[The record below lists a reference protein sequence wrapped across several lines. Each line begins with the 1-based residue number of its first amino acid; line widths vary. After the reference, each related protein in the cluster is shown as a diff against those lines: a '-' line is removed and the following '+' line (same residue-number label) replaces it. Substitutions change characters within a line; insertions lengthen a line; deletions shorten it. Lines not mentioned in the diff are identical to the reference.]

1 MFQKLNPQSG
11 VPAYQQIVGQI
22 KHAIELG
29 QLKAGDALPSIR
41 QFAETVL
48 VNPNTIVRAFRE
60 LENEGVVR
68 SHPAFAQY
76 MVPPRGGRNVIQTT
90 RTDSCGARL
99 SMLVPRLWNHSRNS
113 GTIESSNSGGLLRGS
128 VH

>member
-60 LENEGVVR
+60 LENEGVVEIR
-68 SHPAFAQY
+68 HGSGVY
-76 MVPPRGGRNVIQTT
+76 ITNT
-90 RTDSCGARL
+90 GARRLGKSRVHDGHPVMQQAVEALMDMGL
-99 SMLVPRLWNHSRNS
+99 SQERIRRIFEAELARQ
-113 GTIESSNSGGLLRGS
+113 ESLR
-128 VH
+128 